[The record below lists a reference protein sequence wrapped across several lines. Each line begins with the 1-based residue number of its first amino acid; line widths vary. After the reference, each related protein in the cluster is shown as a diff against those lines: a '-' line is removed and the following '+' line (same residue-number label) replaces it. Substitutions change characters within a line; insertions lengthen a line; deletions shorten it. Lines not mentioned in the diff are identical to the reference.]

1 MPTRRT
7 KTSDRTKAND
17 RTQANNRPYSRSFS
31 GAYKFNS
38 LSIASDNSGLTD
50 FNLNTFTVRA
60 IVKINE
66 RQAGPSKLFGMNN
79 NHYYFGF
86 WSNDRIL
93 FLHRN
98 ATGGQKLVATPNF
111 VLSDHYHVWREY
123 TLRVNTIGSNLTVD
137 MFIDG
142 ENVLNYTASDGFDS
156 NFNQSAVVIGQSVVN
171 TDISFVEFMDQA
183 VTNEQIQELIKVKSC
198 SEIGITP
205 VDNWDFRDRSGTTLT
220 GLNNDFTLTNNGDWN
235 VSYPVARPI
244 AT

>member
-1 MPTRRT
+1 MPTIRT
-7 KTSDRTKAND
+7 KTSDRTKVND
-17 RTQANNRPYSRSFS
+17 RTQANDRPYSRSFS
-31 GAYKFNS
+31 GAYRFNTA
-38 LSIASDNSGLTD
+38 SIASNNSGLTD
-50 FNLNTFTVRA
+50 FDVNTFTVRA
-60 IVKINE
+60 IAKINE

-98 ATGGQKLVATPNF
+98 AAGAQRVVASSNF

-123 TLRVNTIGSNLTVD
+123 TLRVKTNGSNLTVD

-142 ENVLNYTASDGFDS
+142 ENVHNNTATDGFDS
-156 NFNQSAVVIGQSVVN
+156 NFNQTAIVIGQSVVN
-171 TDISFVEFMDQA
+171 TEISFVEFINEA
-183 VTNEQIQELIKVKSC
+183 VTNEQVQELLKVKSC

-205 VDNWDFRDRSGTTLT
+205 VDNWDFRDGSGTTLT
-220 GLNNDFTLTNNGDWN
+220 GLNNNFTVANNGDWN